1 MNIVSQGALTR
12 STRLLH
18 IICHTQYTKL
28 IQSHHSSNEYSLE
41 LESNPSKFL
50 LLIQLGSQNSPQVEL
65 LKMAVAFTGAT
76 IRCSSSPGVS
86 TYFFHLTPK
95 CLRKRSPPLQRR
107 RITRDSAAQC
117 MVSNGRASYSVPG
130 DSSSSIGPKM
140 YKRVG
145 SCLVIPPPK
154 GKKPR
159 AIIKFLGG
167 AFIGAV
173 PEVTYR

>member
-1 MNIVSQGALTR
+1 M
-12 STRLLH
+12 
-18 IICHTQYTKL
+18 IICNHTLKINYRRGREYHTKNTKL
-28 IQSHHSSNEYSLE
+28 IKSYHSSNEYFLE

-50 LLIQLGSQNSPQVEL
+50 LLIQLGSQNFPQAEL

-76 IRCSSSPGVS
+76 NRCSSSPGVS

-107 RITRDSAAQC
+107 RITRGSAAQC

-130 DSSSSIGPKM
+130 DSSSSSIGPKM

-167 AFIGAV
+167 AFIGAI

>member
-1 MNIVSQGALTR
+1 MPKN
-12 STRLLH
+12 
-18 IICHTQYTKL
+18 TKL
-28 IQSHHSSNEYSLE
+28 IKSYHSSDEYSLE

-50 LLIQLGSQNSPQVEL
+50 LLIQLGSQNFPQVEL

-76 IRCSSSPGVS
+76 NRCSSSPGVS

-95 CLRKRSPPLQRR
+95 CLRKRSPPLQRP
-107 RITRDSAAQC
+107 RITRGSAARC
-117 MVSNGRASYSVPG
+117 MVSNGRANYSVPG